1 MIFVQ
6 HALTLREPVNAG
18 WKISILYGFYSGFH
32 AVLTAID
39 ACAVAEDDGLG
50 GLNLDKKKKK
60 KKKPALMDPVSI
72 FNLDA
77 CLRILCVLSHLQSC
91 QMCSTLSPASLHA
104 DFSMLQDAAPTGEA
118 EEAAED
124 DAEAAQGLDLSLTKK
139 KKKKKTKARTDD
151 EFGAMVEDAEG
162 MPAEGESSLLEY

>member
-1 MIFVQ
+1 M
-6 HALTLREPVNAG
+6 
-18 WKISILYGFYSGFH
+18 
-32 AVLTAID
+32 LTAIN

-60 KKKPALMDPVSI
+60 KKKPALVDPVSI
-72 FNLDA
+72 SELDV
-77 CLRILCVLSHLQSC
+77 CLRFLCVLSHLQLC
-91 QMCSTLSPASLHA
+91 QISLTLSPSSLHA
-104 DFSMLQDAAPTGEA
+104 DFSLLQDAAPTGEA

-139 KKKKKTKARTDD
+139 KKKKKTKARADD

-162 MPAEGESSLLEY
+162 MPAEGEFSLLEN

>member
-1 MIFVQ
+1 M
-6 HALTLREPVNAG
+6 
-18 WKISILYGFYSGFH
+18 
-32 AVLTAID
+32 
-39 ACAVAEDDGLG
+39 AEDDGLG

-60 KKKPALMDPVSI
+60 KKKPALVDPVSI
-72 FNLDA
+72 IKLDV
-77 CLRILCVLSHLQSC
+77 CLRILCVLSHLQMS
-91 QMCSTLSPASLHA
+91 STLSPASLHA

-139 KKKKKTKARTDD
+139 KKKKKTKARADD

-162 MPAEGESSLLEY
+162 MPAEGEFSLLET